1 MTSSFPTPSNEAER
15 LQALHRLKIL
25 DGGLPAG
32 MDRICS
38 VAQDLF
44 QVPVVLMVF
53 LDESLAWI
61 KKGPQLGL
69 SETPRNLSFCNYTI
83 MHDEV
88 FVVSDAKADRRFAE
102 HPYVTADPPLR
113 FYAGA
118 PFITE
123 PGIRIGSI
131 CLVDHV
137 PRDFTPRQMNLLA
150 NLARLAVDELW
161 LHHLQQAGL
170 AAADVRPQLASSLNF
185 RVEPTMTAAQVRAG
199 RGMLNWS
206 VRELAEAAGVAPMT
220 VKRLEAKDG
229 ALGVSDESAKA
240 VRMALEQAGVE
251 FVFEPRGHPGVRP
264 R

>member
-1 MTSSFPTPSNEAER
+1 MILPFPTPSNEAER

-38 VAQDLF
+38 VARDLF

-61 KKGPQLGL
+61 KKGPQPGL
-69 SETPRNLSFCNYTI
+69 SEAPRNLSFCNYTI

-88 FVVSDAKADRRFAE
+88 FVVNDAKADRRFTN

-123 PGIRIGSI
+123 PGVRIGSV

-150 NLARLAVDELW
+150 SLARLAVDELW

-170 AAADVRPQLASSLNF
+170 AAAEAPARRASGLDF
-185 RVEPTMTAAQVRAG
+185 RIEPIMTAAQVRAG
-199 RGMLNWS
+199 RGMVNWS
-206 VRELAEAAGVAPMT
+206 VRELAEAAGVAPIT
-220 VKRLEAKDG
+220 VKRLEAKDDV
-229 ALGVSDESAKA
+229 LGVSADSAKA
-240 VRMALEQAGVE
+240 VRTALEQSGVE
-251 FVFEPRGHPGVRP
+251 FVFEPGIRPGVRP